1 MQPDGDFLV
10 SFWDSYVF
18 SVAMLYPV
26 SLTPCFSEVYGR
38 ACYHNRFSGLLV
50 DSPKTAEA
58 VGARSGV
65 VNAQLKQ
72 GVSERVQS
80 TLNHIETQFSP

>member
-1 MQPDGDFLV
+1 MAEP
-10 SFWDSYVF
+10 S
-18 SVAMLYPV
+18 
-26 SLTPCFSEVYGR
+26 
-38 ACYHNRFSGLLV
+38 YHNRFSGLLV

-65 VNAQLKQ
+65 VNAQQKQ
-72 GVSERVQS
+72 GVNERVQS